1 MEIGLIDE
9 DGHNFP
15 NLCLMKISAYH
26 KAKGDNVEWWYGFK
40 HYDIVYKSRVF
51 GNEYTTEDDTV
62 IYADKIITGGTGYN
76 IENKLPNEI
85 EHMYPDY
92 SLYQTYTKDTA
103 YGFLTRGCPRN
114 CPFCIVSQKEGMV
127 SQKVADLNEFWN
139 GQKNIKLLDPNIL
152 ACKDHTT
159 LLQQLIN
166 SKAWVDI
173 TQGLDARFIN
183 EDNVK
188 LLANIKI
195 KMIHFAFDQLH
206 DERQIIKGLQLF
218 KQATTIDERKTG
230 VYILTNYNT
239 THKED
244 LYRAELVRDLGYMPY
259 IMIFNKSKAPK
270 NTMRLQRWA
279 NNRFIYMASDK
290 KFANYK

>member
-26 KAKGDNVEWWYGFK
+26 KAKGDSVEWWYGFK